1 MKVAHIIAQFLKDEG
16 IGTVFGISGG
26 ASLHIIH
33 AITDLGI
40 ELIPNQN
47 EQACGFA
54 ADAYTRLRG
63 AGCALATSG
72 PGASNLI
79 TAIASSYYD
88 SVPTLYITGNQTR
101 SRMTG
106 DSGCRQIGFQETPIV
121 DMVRKITKYA
131 HTTMEPE
138 TVLVHLK
145 AAMIRAR
152 EGRPGPVL
160 IDVPDDVQRADV

>member
-1 MKVAHIIAQFLKDEG
+1 METGVK
-16 IGTVFGISGG
+16 
-26 ASLHIIH
+26 
-33 AITDLGI
+33 
-40 ELIPNQN
+40 LIPNQN

-54 ADAYTRLRG
+54 ADAYARVRG
-63 AGCALATSG
+63 LGCALATSG

-88 SVPTLYITGNQTR
+88 SVPVLYITGNQTR

-121 DMVRKITKYA
+121 DMVRPITKYA
-131 HTTMEPE
+131 VTTMNPE
-138 TVLVHLK
+138 TVLIHLK
-145 AAMIRAR
+145 AALMRAT

-160 IDVPDDVQRADV
+160 IDVPDDVQRADVPA